1 MSVWAASS
9 LREPREGGMALAD
22 IWRKTLIYFGIAEE
36 EEDDYYEEDTLAPH
50 EELEQSYQERPNV
63 KRIDRG
69 GKTGRRRPSSTDFDD
84 IFAGEEDR
92 GSGGNKAIRPVP
104 SPSQKPSV
112 EVHLIVPKSFNDAQ
126 LVADKFKKDVPVI
139 INLQSSEKELSK
151 RLIDFTSGLTY
162 ALDGGMQRVADRV
175 FLLTPNSV
183 EVSAE
188 QKQEL
193 MEKGFFNQY

>member
-1 MSVWAASS
+1 
-9 LREPREGGMALAD
+9 MALAD

-36 EEDDYYEEDTLAPH
+36 EDDYYDEEETLAPQD
-50 EELEQSYQERPNV
+50 ELEQSYQNRPSV
-63 KRIDRG
+63 KRVDRG
-69 GKTGRRRPSSTDFDD
+69 GRGERRRSSSSADFDD
-84 IFAGEEDR
+84 IF
-92 GSGGNKAIRPVP
+92 GGDEGRQADNTRVIRPVP
-104 SPSQKPSV
+104 SPSEKPSV
-112 EVHLIVPKSFNDAQ
+112 EVHLIIPKSFNDAQ
-126 LVADKFKKDVPVI
+126 LVADKFKADVPVI

-175 FLLTPNSV
+175 FLLTPKSV